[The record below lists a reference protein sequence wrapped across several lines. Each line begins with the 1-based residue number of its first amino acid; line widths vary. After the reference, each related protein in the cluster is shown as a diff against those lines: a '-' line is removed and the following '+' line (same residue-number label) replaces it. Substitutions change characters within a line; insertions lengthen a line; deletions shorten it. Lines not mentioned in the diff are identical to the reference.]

1 MSWTSMFKWATFRE
15 ILLPSSGD
23 FKRYF
28 YHWQILERYFSH
40 HQDTSPIIEIL
51 LSTFFG
57 HFTSLKTLNIK
68 IFKKFNKTPGDII
81 ILQICAINENH
92 MMCGSWDM
100 ECDWE
105 NVLSFWT
112 VFCPFTTQKIKILQ
126 KWKKKIPQNIILRK
140 CTKNHDHM
148 LHCSWDPTH
157 DRCNFYF
164 SFWTNFCPFT
174 PLA

>member
-1 MSWTSMFKWATFRE
+1 MFKWATFRE

-126 KWKKKIPQNIILRK
+126 KWKKKSHKISFYASVPKIMIICYTVPEIR
-140 CTKNHDHM
+140 HM
-148 LHCSWDPTH
+148 TDVIFIFHFGLI
-157 DRCNFYF
+157 FALL
-164 SFWTNFCPFT
+164 
-174 PLA
+174 PL